1 MDMKKMMKEA
11 RKMQAELNKAQEEV
25 ALLTATA
32 TAGGGAVTVV
42 ANGNQTIESIKIDP
56 AAVDPEDVEML
67 EDLVTAAV
75 NEALRNVGELAS
87 ARLDSVTGGIGNL
100 GLPGF

>member
-25 ALLTATA
+25 GLLTATA

-42 ANGNQTIESIKIDP
+42 ANGNQVVESVKIDP

-67 EDLVTAAV
+67 EDLVLTAV
-75 NEALRNVGELAS
+75 NDALRNVGELAS

-100 GLPGF
+100 GIPGF